1 MEIPESIH
9 HRPCAEHRLT
19 CAVVAGAPSASQ
31 TTREESR
38 HAGIGLTSIVSYNI
52 RHESSGRGVG
62 MGIGIRIENLRKVY
76 DTPPPSAARG
86 AGFSFVSQRSAG
98 TKEKKKKF
106 EVVALDG
113 ITLEMQAGEVF
124 GLLGPNGAGKSTTIG
139 VLTTRTRPTSGRA
152 FIGEYDVW
160 QEQVKAKRLIG
171 VVPQRPNLDFALTA
185 REILLFH
192 GAYFGQG
199 ARERAQR
206 ADALLEH
213 FKLTD
218 RADHMVRSYSGGMMQ
233 RISIARAMMH
243 DPEVLFLDEP
253 SAGLDPQTRLLLWE
267 IVRDYNRQ
275 GKTIVLTTHDM
286 SEADS
291 LCGRLAIIDH
301 GKIIAQGTPAELKA
315 SIPGGYLLRLRFNR
329 VPPELVADLQKLPG
343 VTEVR
348 AANQSGADVYADRG
362 GPLIAPIVN
371 AAQALDVELHDVHI
385 AEPSLETLF
394 LHHTGRSLRD

>member
-1 MEIPESIH
+1 
-9 HRPCAEHRLT
+9 
-19 CAVVAGAPSASQ
+19 
-31 TTREESR
+31 
-38 HAGIGLTSIVSYNI
+38 
-52 RHESSGRGVG
+52 

-76 DTPPPSAARG
+76 DAPPPSAARG
-86 AGFSFVSQRSAG
+86 GGFSFTAQRSAG
-98 TKEKKKKF
+98 PKEKKKKF

-113 ITLEMQAGEVF
+113 VTLEMRAGEVF

-185 REILLFH
+185 REVLLFH
-192 GAYFGQG
+192 GAYFGQS
-199 ARERAQR
+199 ARERER
-206 ADALLEH
+206 RSDELLER
-213 FKLTD
+213 FQLTD
-218 RADHMVRSYSGGMMQ
+218 RADHMVRNFSGGMMQ

-253 SAGLDPQTRLLLWE
+253 SAGLDPQTRLMLWE
-267 IVRDYNRQ
+267 IVRSYNKL
-275 GKTIVLTTHDM
+275 GKTIVLTTHYMD
-286 SEADS
+286 EADT
-291 LCGRLAIIDH
+291 LCDRLAIIDH
-301 GKIIAQGTPAELKA
+301 GRIISDGTPKELKA
-315 SIPGGYLLRLRFNR
+315 SIPGGYLLRLRFNH
-329 VPPELVADLQKLPG
+329 VPEALAAELKKLPG

-348 AANQSGADVYADRG
+348 GADQTGLDVYADRG

-371 AAQALDVELHDVHI
+371 AAQALDAELHDVHI

>member
-1 MEIPESIH
+1 
-9 HRPCAEHRLT
+9 
-19 CAVVAGAPSASQ
+19 
-31 TTREESR
+31 
-38 HAGIGLTSIVSYNI
+38 
-52 RHESSGRGVG
+52 

-98 TKEKKKKF
+98 PKEKKDKKKKF

-113 ITLEMQAGEVF
+113 ISLEMRPGEVF

-152 FIGEYDVW
+152 FIGDHDVW

-199 ARERAQR
+199 ARERAERSQQ
-206 ADALLEH
+206 LLEK

-267 IVRDYNRQ
+267 IVRDYNRA
-275 GKTIVLTTHDM
+275 GKTIVLTTHYMD
-286 SEADS
+286 EADS
-291 LCGRLAIIDH
+291 LCDRLAIIDH
-301 GKIIAQGTPAELKA
+301 GKIIATGTPKELKS
-315 SIPGGYLLRLRFNR
+315 SIPGGYLLRLRFDR
-329 VPPELVADLQKLPG
+329 VPDELMEELKKLPG

-348 AANQSGADVYADRG
+348 SADHVAADVYADRG
-362 GPLIAPIVN
+362 GPLISAIVA
-371 AAQALDVELHDVHI
+371 AAQSVNVELHDVHI